1 MPKLLR
7 CGTHIWRK
15 YAVLILILLFCPN
28 FILFLHSQLKK
39 KNLYCKNNQS
49 HMKKKV
55 CSGVKFI
62 FFCWFTTMFCMNKMP
77 FSFKKQNKQ
86 KKTSK
91 CLASFV
97 RSFIFWYSFTIFFSS
112 FKIQAITP
120 IENIHTHDE
129 SNRFSLWP
137 CFRLVIRLSHF
148 LGS

>member
-39 KNLYCKNNQS
+39 KKLYCKNNQS

-86 KKTSK
+86 KKPLRI
-91 CLASFV
+91 LAF
-97 RSFIFWYSFTIFFSS
+97 RI
-112 FKIQAITP
+112 KILGKKKKKKMQLQ
-120 IENIHTHDE
+120 
-129 SNRFSLWP
+129 S
-137 CFRLVIRLSHF
+137 LSHNF
-148 LGS
+148 TSLKFWGCLISKILIIHHETFSCQC